1 MTLSLTDLSRQ
12 ILQEILDNLDLRSS
26 RRFLQV
32 NKDIRRRL
40 VSTDGPFENDERK
53 SEVIDN
59 LISCDLFKDDEKK
72 IKIISNLSSYDSFL
86 KQWLIRSGCEII
98 ENKKTI
104 KFIINSREYKSD
116 IDKIFYQKTNNK
128 FNIISI
134 DLLVIIDGKNNIFRY
149 FLSDYKKLYGPAEH
163 YFEGIVKKIEYR
175 IFNKDRVGTVN
186 MIYLETSTNFYS
198 FDTLRDKEF
207 IYNG

>member
-1 MTLSLTDLSRQ
+1 MTLSLTDLSGQ

-40 VSTDGPFENDERK
+40 VSADGPFENDERK

-72 IKIISNLSSYDSFL
+72 IKIISNLSPYDSFL